1 MKISKTTLVVIVYI
15 IGVILGAF
23 FLDIWGAET
32 SMKKG
37 FIALGWTALFLVGI
51 FFVDRDKEE

>member
-1 MKISKTTLVVIVYI
+1 MKLSKTSLVVIIYV

-37 FIALGWTALFLVGI
+37 FIALGWTALFLIGI

>member
-1 MKISKTTLVVIVYI
+1 MKISKTTLVVIIYV